1 MPSSITLWS
10 DAFIESMQ
18 DNLDLMKII
27 YTYIDKSPL
36 GTGAGYGL
44 PLEVDRKFTA
54 NLLGF
59 EKIQNKSL
67 YVQNSRGKFE
77 SLILE
82 GLSQIMMDLNKIS
95 SDIILFSM
103 SEFGFFEISSEICTG
118 SSIMPHKKNPDALE
132 ILRANY
138 HKITSYQFQIKSVI
152 GNLISGY
159 NRDVQ
164 LTKEPVI
171 NGFNLI
177 KESLDV
183 MMLIFEHLSV
193 NTKKCEKAMTDE
205 LFATKKVYDLVE
217 AGVPFREAYRKISKN

>member
-1 MPSSITLWS
+1 MFCILVPIITPVLLFWT
-10 DAFIESMQ
+10 
-18 DNLDLMKII
+18 L
-27 YTYIDKSPL
+27 T
-36 GTGAGYGL
+36 
-44 PLEVDRKFTA
+44 
-54 NLLGF
+54 LGF
-59 EKIQNKSL
+59 GVQLQRTLASLHREYEARGCIQI
-67 YVQNSRGKFE
+67 SRGKFE

-103 SEFGFFEISSEICTG
+103 SESGFFEISSEICTG

-177 KESLDV
+177 KESLDL

-217 AGVPFREAYRKISKN
+217 AGVPFREAYHKISKN

>member
-1 MPSSITLWS
+1 
-10 DAFIESMQ
+10 MQ
-18 DNLDLMKII
+18 DNLDLMKTI

-36 GTGAGYGL
+36 GTGAGYGV
-44 PLEVDRKFTA
+44 PLKVGRKFTA
-54 NLLGF
+54 NLLNF

-82 GLSQIMMDLNKIS
+82 GISQIMMDLNKIS

-103 SEFGFFEISSEICTG
+103 SEFGFFDISSEICTG

-138 HKITSYQFQIKSVI
+138 HKIISYQFQIKSVI

-159 NRDVQ
+159 NRDFQ
-164 LTKEPVI
+164 LTKEPVV
-171 NGFNLI
+171 NGFDFI
-177 KESLDV
+177 KESLDIT
-183 MMLIFEHLSV
+183 MLIFEHLKV
-193 NTKKCEKAMTDE
+193 NTEKCEKAITNE

-217 AGVPFREAYRKISKN
+217 AGIPFRDAYKKISKD